1 MNRQT
6 RQTDNPQVLVRD
18 RGRAWVA
25 ASEFPPEPEQLHEP
39 DELAFARMG
48 PEGQEQVTDQN
59 VYIGVDVSKDH
70 LDVAVRPTGHQWR
83 VSNTHPQIGKL
94 VRALDEYGPVVVAV
108 EATGGIE
115 VPLMIALAAAG
126 VPAARL
132 NPRQVRDFAKATA
145 ALAKTDTID
154 ARVIAHFAEAIK
166 VEPQAVP
173 DQQSRELSALL
184 ARRSQLVDMIT
195 AEKNRLN
202 TADKVVQGS
211 IRATIRSL
219 ERQLGKID
227 HELAEV
233 IKQSPLWQEKA
244 EILQSVQGVGRVV
257 SMTLLAGL
265 PELGAVDN
273 KAIAA
278 LVGVAPFNRDSGSF
292 RGKRMVWG
300 GRAKVRA
307 ALYMAALS
315 ATRWNPVIRQFYE
328 RLLAKGKPKK
338 VALTASMR
346 KLLVILNSMLRH
358 RKMWDDSFVSHSSE
372 QHFAT

>member
-1 MNRQT
+1 M
-6 RQTDNPQVLVRD
+6 
-18 RGRAWVA
+18 
-25 ASEFPPEPEQLHEP
+25 
-39 DELAFARMG
+39 
-48 PEGQEQVTDQN
+48 
-59 VYIGVDVSKDH
+59 
-70 LDVAVRPTGHQWR
+70 
-83 VSNTHPQIGKL
+83 
-94 VRALDEYGPVVVAV
+94 
-108 EATGGIE
+108 
-115 VPLMIALAAAG
+115 PLMIALAAAG

>member
-6 RQTDNPQVLVRD
+6 RQTEDPLVLVKD
-18 RGRAWVA
+18 RGGARVA
-25 ASEFPPEPEQLHEP
+25 ASEFPPEPEQLREP
-39 DELAFARMG
+39 DEFVFARMG

-83 VSNTHPQIGKL
+83 VSNTQPQIGKL
-94 VRALDEYGPVVVAV
+94 VRTLSEYAPTIVAV

-115 VPLMIALAAAG
+115 TPLMAELAAAG
-126 VPAARL
+126 VPVARL

-145 ALAKTDTID
+145 ALAKTDSID

-184 ARRSQLVDMIT
+184 ARRGQLVEMIT

-202 TADKVVQGS
+202 TADKVVRGS
-211 IRATIRSL
+211 IRTTIRTL

-227 HELAEV
+227 DDLTDA
-233 IKQSPLWQEKA
+233 IKQSPVWQEKSD
-244 EILQSVQGVGRVV
+244 ILQSVQGVGKVV

-265 PELGAVDN
+265 PELGTVNN
-273 KAIAA
+273 KAISA

-292 RGKRMVWG
+292 RGKRTVWG

-307 ALYMAALS
+307 ALYMAALT
-315 ATRWNPVIRQFYE
+315 ATRWNLVIREFYE

-358 RKMWDDSFVSHSSE
+358 RKVWDDSFVSHS
-372 QHFAT
+372 